1 LLYPH
6 TNMPTKTKQT
16 RTLAGVTTLAL
27 MTILIAAPHD
37 AAHAQTP
44 TPTSPAADARN
55 PPPTQP
61 QQPAVGLTPSQLLA
75 RSKGMRARQRG
86 EHAAAIEL
94 LRPVADTGDPEAQ
107 NVIGE
112 MLIAG
117 TPGVTADE
125 AAAAAWFRKAAVQG
139 FAPGQVNLGL
149 MLEQGKGV
157 ARDEA
162 EASRWYRRAALEG
175 FAAGQHHLARLYHA
189 GKGLP
194 LDLGLAVFWYAKAV
208 NQNFAPAQFAYG
220 LMHRDGIG
228 VARNPEEAVRLFR
241 RAASQGLPEARQVLE
256 ELSATGSR

>member
-27 MTILIAAPHD
+27 MTILIASPHD

-44 TPTSPAADARN
+44 APTSPAADARN
-55 PPPTQP
+55 SPPTRP
-61 QQPAVGLTPSQLLA
+61 QQPAVGLTPAQLLA

-86 EHAAAIEL
+86 QLAAAIEL
-94 LRPVADTGDPEAQ
+94 LRPVAEAGDPEAQ
-107 NVIGE
+107 NVMGD
-112 MLIAG
+112 LLVTG
-117 TPGVTADE
+117 GPGVISDDVE
-125 AAAAAWFRKAAVQG
+125 AAAWFRKAAVQG
-139 FAPGQVNLGL
+139 FPPGQINLGF
-149 MLEQGKGV
+149 MLEHGQGV

-175 FAAGQHHLARLYHA
+175 FAAGQHHLARLYQT

-194 LDLGLAVFWYAKAV
+194 LDLSLAVFWYAKAV

-228 VARNPEEAVRLFR
+228 VAKNPAEALNLFR
-241 RAASQGLPEARQVLE
+241 RAASQGLPEARQILE